1 MTQHQPYESPSVPTE
16 SAAPSKSLLGKIATG
31 VLTLGLMVLAY
42 GAIAFWVL
50 PFLPPNS
57 ESEGRLPSLTV
68 MGVGVLVTVVGL
80 VLRSLTTSKDPEPN
94 VNQPK
99 KIPAMYGVAILL
111 GILGLVFFVITRL

>member
-1 MTQHQPYESPSVPTE
+1 M
-16 SAAPSKSLLGKIATG
+16 
-31 VLTLGLMVLAY
+31 
-42 GAIAFWVL
+42 
-50 PFLPPNS
+50 
-57 ESEGRLPSLTV
+57 PSLTV

>member
-1 MTQHQPYESPSVPTE
+1 M
-16 SAAPSKSLLGKIATG
+16 
-31 VLTLGLMVLAY
+31 MVLAY

-57 ESEGRLPSLTV
+57 ESEGRLPSLAV
-68 MGVGVLVTVVGL
+68 MGAGVLVTVVGL

-99 KIPAMYGVAILL
+99 KIRAMYGVAILL